1 MLLDLRR
8 YRLWALIG
16 SLLICTMLAV
26 PQLVR
31 SQQQKEPPPVEI
43 DHSPVYGEFLTWEE
57 VRSLFPRY
65 AQATIIDFD
74 THLAFRVQRRAGSN
88 HADVQPLTAADTEIM
103 KTIYQGKWSWQR
115 RAVLVEIEDGRRLA
129 ASMHGMPHGAGA
141 IRGNNFNGHFC
152 IHFRDSITHA
162 SRKTDLAHQIMV
174 WKAAGEYEQQIKD
187 ISPEQA
193 IRVFITAVD
202 QGETLLASYLLG
214 DDEESRLLLS
224 RTCQVDYIRSGS
236 IARLEDGSYKM
247 EIRMRYFGEKK
258 ETRHTVKLRLF
269 NNDSLWK
276 LEASPLL
283 TCFPKARTAT

>member
-26 PQLVR
+26 PHLVR
-31 SQQQKEPPPVEI
+31 SQQQNQTPPVQI
-43 DHSPVYGEFLTWEE
+43 DPSPGYGEFLAWEE
-57 VRSLFPRY
+57 VRSIFPRY
-65 AQATIIDFD
+65 GRATIIDFD

-103 KTIYQGKWSWQR
+103 KTIYNGKWSWQR
-115 RAVLVEIEDGRRLA
+115 RAVLVELEDGRRLA

-141 IRGNNFNGHFC
+141 IRGNNYNGHFC
-152 IHFRDSITHA
+152 IHFRNSITHA

-174 WKAAGEYEQQIKD
+174 WKAAGQYEQQIKD
-187 ISPEQA
+187 LSPEQA

-202 QGETLLASYLLG
+202 QGDTWMASYLLG

-224 RTCQVDYIRSGS
+224 RTCQVDYIRIGS
-236 IARLEDGSYKM
+236 ISRREDGSCKM
-247 EIRMRYFGEKK
+247 DIRMRYFDEKK
-258 ETRHTVKLRLF
+258 ETRHTLNVRLF
-269 NNDSLWK
+269 KNDGLWK

-283 TCFPKARTAT
+283 TCFPKAGTAT